1 MSARGLRLL
10 LCLTLLL
17 CLCACAAPA
26 GSGGGGSAPT
36 PGTDAAEAISGLP
49 ETQPP
54 EVTPAPIAETAEPEV
69 SAAPAPAL
77 PEAGEGEEVPPA
89 SGELTVN
96 FAGELVNVPAWE
108 ESLLLRGEALP
119 GFTVSVPREQVTLDY
134 VKNAWRFTFET
145 ELENPA
151 YLEVSYISGID
162 ARGLV
167 PSFMDSYLDFTD
179 IEFSTAAALGRTQR
193 SAETVVAS
201 GSSTLIKAWL
211 LDAEGGVV
219 AVVQSCALEQLT
231 AQGSYFDAML
241 ETFQLLD

>member
-1 MSARGLRLL
+1 MSARGLSLL
-10 LCLTLLL
+10 LCLIVLLL
-17 CLCACAAPA
+17 CLCACAAPD
-26 GSGGGGSAPT
+26 GGGGSAPT
-36 PGTDAAEAISGLP
+36 PGAAAAEVTPGLP
-49 ETQPP
+49 EAETP
-54 EVTPAPIAETAEPEV
+54 ELSPTPAAETPMPENVVTPAPE
-69 SAAPAPAL
+69 L
-77 PEAGEGEEVPPA
+77 PERESEEVPPA

-119 GFTVSVPREQVTLDY
+119 GFTVSVPREQVKLQY
-134 VKNAWRFTFET
+134 VSNAWRFTFET

-162 ARGLV
+162 AEGLI

-179 IEFSTAAALGRTQR
+179 IEFSSAASLGRTRR

-211 LDAEGGVV
+211 LDVEGGVV

-241 ETFQLLD
+241 ESFLLLD